1 MQKVRGQTSRT
12 AALEVIQTTGEVA
25 PITRIGNQKIM
36 NTKSILLA
44 YATRYGSTQ
53 EVAETITAAL
63 RQAGLDVDIQPIREV
78 KSLAR
83 YEAVLLGAAIY
94 NAKWHPDA
102 HQFLSQHQQALSERP
117 VVIFALGPLSAS
129 DAARRNSR
137 RQLDSELAKYP
148 WLKPVAVEV
157 FAGKYDPSK
166 PGLGFFD
173 RMLPARDHRDWNAIR
188 TWANALPAQL
198 QNREMLQPA

>member
-1 MQKVRGQTSRT
+1 
-12 AALEVIQTTGEVA
+12 
-25 PITRIGNQKIM
+25 M

-53 EVAETITAAL
+53 EVAGAITAVL
-63 RQAGLDVDIQPIREV
+63 REAGFDVDIQLMQEV
-78 KSLAR
+78 QTLAN
-83 YEAVLLGAAIY
+83 YDAVVLGAAIY

-102 HQFLSQHQQALSERP
+102 HQFLSQHQEALSQRP
-117 VVIFALGPLSAS
+117 VVIFALGPLSTS

-137 RQLDSELAKYP
+137 RQLNSELAKYP
-148 WLKPVAVEV
+148 WLEPVAVEI

-173 RMLPARDHRDWNAIR
+173 RFVPASDHRDWDAIR
-188 TWANALPAQL
+188 AWANALPAQL
-198 QNREMLQPA
+198 QHDEMLKPVGV